1 MTDPYRLPVV
11 SYYDA
16 SQQQPAAEQ
25 GRYSPMPGLSAAS
38 HPGPST
44 AESNCPGETLYT
56 PVPPSFTEQASD
68 PAAND
73 ITQPSPAEK
82 PEDDQPSK
90 ERPKDQSLTP

>member
-44 AESNCPGETLYT
+44 AESNCPGETLYA